1 VPTFIRDARSGSAE
15 VRGARGESGRYVLPS
30 VVEKT
35 TRGEYG
41 MDPYSKLLKE
51 RIIFLG
57 APVDDTSAND
67 VMAQLLFLEGDDPD
81 RDISVYINSPGGS
94 LTAMTAIYDT
104 MRYVRPDIA
113 TTCLG
118 QASSAAALLLAAG
131 TAGKRTALPNSRIL
145 LHQPYSEGQGQ
156 SSDLEIH
163 AKEIIR
169 LRELMETILAR
180 HTGKDASQIRRDIE
194 RDKFFDA
201 EEALAYGLIDEIIP
215 TRKTSLLARKTAA
228 SA

>member
-1 VPTFIRDARSGSAE
+1 MSSFIRDT
-15 VRGARGESGRYVLPS
+15 RGESAPAGRYVLPS

-81 RDISVYINSPGGS
+81 RDISMYINSPGGS

-104 MRYVRPDIA
+104 MRFVRPDIA

-131 TAGKRTALPNSRIL
+131 TAGKRSALPHCRIL

-169 LRELMETILAR
+169 LRELMETILSR
-180 HTGKDASQIRRDIE
+180 HTGKDATEIRRDIE
-194 RDKFFDA
+194 RDKFFNAD
-201 EEALAYGLIDEIIP
+201 EALAYGLIDEIIP
-215 TRKTSLLARKTAA
+215 SRKMSLLARKAKA